1 MLAFFFTSYDFTRCL
16 PAYAERAAD
25 NGSLS
30 DICAQKQNFSCA
42 RLISVLR
49 FFPKVKGFSKIFCN
63 YSLFFIRG
71 ASTIPEV

>member
-30 DICAQKQNFSCA
+30 DICAQKQNLSCA
-42 RLISVLR
+42 R
-49 FFPKVKGFSKIFCN
+49 
-63 YSLFFIRG
+63 
-71 ASTIPEV
+71 